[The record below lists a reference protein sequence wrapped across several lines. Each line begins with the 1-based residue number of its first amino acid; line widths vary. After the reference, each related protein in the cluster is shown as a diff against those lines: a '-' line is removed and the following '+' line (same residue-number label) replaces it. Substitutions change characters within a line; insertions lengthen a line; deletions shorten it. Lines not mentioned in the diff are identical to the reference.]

1 MEKITVINKDAQVP
15 IVFGTEFIFRLQ
27 KLFAFLVSNISEEE
41 LEEYKKQSKEGT
53 PFTEDWMDHLTT
65 VSFLLIKIEEQAK
78 AHNMTT
84 EEDPYEK
91 ESTEE

>member
-15 IVFGTEFIFRLQ
+15 VAFGTEFIFRLQ

-41 LEEYKKQSKEGT
+41 LKEYKAQSESGQ

-65 VSFLLIKIEEQAK
+65 VSFLLIKIEEEAK

-84 EEDPYEK
+84 EEDLYESD
-91 ESTEE
+91 STAK